1 MSAIVTTTSTANP
14 VWATGV
20 LGCGVFGGSVLAAP
34 IGIAR
39 LDASPRASVRLRR
52 EL

>member
-1 MSAIVTTTSTANP
+1 MSATVTTTSTANP